1 MTTLTL
7 DRYIAVDENDRPHIA
22 ERRITVAQIAIAH
35 LRHGESIEA
44 IAENYD
50 LSPASVHAAMAYYYD
65 HRDKIEQ
72 SIMDEDAEV
81 AEFVRNNPDLVLKWP
96 R

>member
-1 MTTLTL
+1 
-7 DRYIAVDENDRPHIA
+7 
-22 ERRITVAQIAIAH
+22 
-35 LRHGESIEA
+35 
-44 IAENYD
+44 
-50 LSPASVHAAMAYYYD
+50 MAYYYD